1 MKARTSL
8 FLRTIASVV
17 DLALAVACA
26 KPANDTQTVSSIQ
39 AKLSSDSGLQGKQMT
54 VQSDKGT
61 VTLSGTVDNDT
72 QREAAA
78 KYAASEPGVKTVIN
92 NLQVASGQASADNAP
107 APAMEPGSR
116 ARAEAPAPRARS
128 SKPSPSRKPSHQTA
142 QPENQMAQ
150 AAPAALPAPAAQSQD
165 QAPTQPAAAPAP
177 PPEIK
182 KV

>member
-1 MKARTSL
+1 MKPAHIVRSKRMKARTSL

-17 DLALAVACA
+17 VLALAVACA

-61 VTLSGTVDNDT
+61 VTLSGTVDNDA

-92 NLQVASGQASADNAP
+92 NLQVGMQRASAELEQQTAP
-107 APAMEPGSR
+107 APTPSR
-116 ARAEAPAPRARS
+116 EAPS
-128 SKPSPSRKPSHQTA
+128 SRKK
-142 QPENQMAQ
+142 E
-150 AAPAALPAPAAQSQD
+150 
-165 QAPTQPAAAPAP
+165 
-177 PPEIK
+177 K
-182 KV
+182 

>member
-1 MKARTSL
+1 VKPAHIVRSKRMKARTSL

-17 DLALAVACA
+17 VLALAVACA
-26 KPANDTQTVSSIQ
+26 KPANDTQTVSNIQ

-92 NLQVASGQASADNAP
+92 NLQVASEQPSADNAP
-107 APAMEPGSR
+107 APAPAMEPASR
-116 ARAEAPAPRARS
+116 APAEAPAPRARS
-128 SKPSPSRKPSHQTA
+128 SKPSPSRKPSRQTA

-150 AAPAALPAPAAQSQD
+150 A
-165 QAPTQPAAAPAP
+165 
-177 PPEIK
+177 
-182 KV
+182 